1 MKKPLISVTKNV
13 LDESTSKSIGKKIL
27 ITTIVSDAILVGL
40 YGGYL
45 KWCKKQE
52 KSENEE
58 KSI

>member
-52 KSENEE
+52 KKENAENE
-58 KSI
+58 